1 MNMSQSGN
9 VELKIS
15 LVNVPESITPLKL
28 RGYLRGEAQDIQNK
42 AKEHSFVII
51 RLFMPERMLFA
62 YTQKK
67 LDVLLE
73 DIVNKV
79 PCIHR
84 VELVTVKNA
93 LDAAQMMEESKIAK
107 EDLGLMIE
115 DAKAFEESIKD
126 EDRTVH

>member
-1 MNMSQSGN
+1 MSQSGN

-84 VELVTVKNA
+84 VELVTVKHA
-93 LDAAQMMEESKIAK
+93 LDAAQMMEESKIAQK
-107 EDLGLMIE
+107 DLGLMIE
-115 DAKAFEESIKD
+115 EAKAFTASQKD
-126 EDRTVH
+126 KDKTIH